1 MNNLTI
7 EKAKVL
13 KVYDVKVISPK
24 FKIQEFVLEID
35 GKFPQPVK
43 FQLTNERV
51 DEFSIREGEYLTNV
65 KFNLR
70 GREWSPDGGEVKYFN
85 SLDVWSAEIDQSAPE
100 TSGGLQDMKTTLDE
114 TKDDLPF

>member
-7 EKAKVL
+7 ERAKVL

-24 FKIQEFVLEID
+24 FKIQEFVLEIE

-70 GREWSPDGGEVKYFN
+70 GREWTPDEGEVKYFN